1 MLKTKLMVCGRGLK
15 VSLWCLLKKYLC
27 HYIYCWYCHHWVRK
41 ICKNTSGILVAAVDF
56 KCQHWSRNDFLLD
69 KKSSRCIFI
78 DREEI
83 EVVDRALVELKEVPT
98 GFVTFIEWRS
108 VAKFQEADHQK
119 VGPYQQWFSMISKL
133 VLIRK
138 EMLLMGNIVRSN
150 CKVKHILNGKWPKL
164 DYKQVSNSQSGQ
176 FLEAGLWK
184 KIQLTM
190 SM

>member
-1 MLKTKLMVCGRGLK
+1 MST
-15 VSLWCLLKKYLC
+15 
-27 HYIYCWYCHHWVRK
+27 
-41 ICKNTSGILVAAVDF
+41 
-56 KCQHWSRNDFLLD
+56 WSQND
-69 KKSSRCIFI
+69 KKSSICIFI

-108 VAKFQEADHQK
+108 VSKFQEADHQK

-150 CKVKHILNGKWPKL
+150 CKVKHILNGKSPKL

-184 KIQLTM
+184 KIHLTM